1 MSSFPEKCAY
11 IVTGHSKGLGRE
23 VTKALLL
30 RGDTVFG
37 FSRNRM
43 VQVDLI
49 ANLNLLNEHK
59 WDFSQ
64 NEFKE
69 NLDQIKTDLKQFTN
83 LVFILNAAKNASKTD
98 NARNFLEDIVELT
111 QINFINQIRF
121 LHHLIKHIN
130 FQSVNCICVGSYSS
144 FIPDNQSS
152 AGYILSKTLLGDLSA
167 QANFSKVKN
176 LTFKIIYFAGISTTM
191 YDIKEVSTGIKRN
204 IPSRILS
211 TLLKQS
217 PEKAAAK
224 VLRAIDSKK
233 LAFFS
238 PNYLA
243 LPIVFFGGLRKF
255 YVVVLKFLI

>member
-49 ANLNLLNEHK
+49 SNLNLLNEHK

-83 LVFILNAAKNASKTD
+83 LVFILNAPKNASKTD

-111 QINFINQIRF
+111 QINFISK
-121 LHHLIKHIN
+121 L
-130 FQSVNCICVGSYSS
+130 
-144 FIPDNQSS
+144 
-152 AGYILSKTLLGDLSA
+152 LS
-167 QANFSKVKN
+167 
-176 LTFKIIYFAGISTTM
+176 
-191 YDIKEVSTGIKRN
+191 
-204 IPSRILS
+204 
-211 TLLKQS
+211 
-217 PEKAAAK
+217 
-224 VLRAIDSKK
+224 
-233 LAFFS
+233 
-238 PNYLA
+238 
-243 LPIVFFGGLRKF
+243 
-255 YVVVLKFLI
+255 